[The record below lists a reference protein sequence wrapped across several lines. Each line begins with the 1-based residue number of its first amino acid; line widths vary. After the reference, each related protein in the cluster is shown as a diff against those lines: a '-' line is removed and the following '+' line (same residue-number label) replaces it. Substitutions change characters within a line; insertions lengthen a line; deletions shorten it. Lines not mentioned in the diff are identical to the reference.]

1 MAEVRARRVYEEPLP
16 SDGTRVLVDRLWPRG
31 LAKDAAHIDEWA
43 KAVAPSDEL
52 RRWYGH
58 DPAKFAEFR
67 RRYSGELDEPE
78 RAAAVRHLRELARS
92 GPVTL
97 LTATKDLDHSQAADL
112 AQRLAEGAAG
122 AEEDRPGDP
131 ACWLNRVCP
140 RCGTMA
146 EAAPPTTCPR
156 CHTPIAGD

>member
-1 MAEVRARRVYEEPLP
+1 MAEVRARRVYGEPLP

-31 LAKDAAHIDEWA
+31 LPKAAAHVDEWA

-67 RRYSGELDEPE
+67 RRYSSELDEPE
-78 RAAAVRHLRELARS
+78 RAAALRHLRDLAHE

-112 AQRLAEGAAG
+112 AQRLADQ
-122 AEEDRPGDP
+122 DRPGDP
-131 ACWLNRVCP
+131 ACWADRVCPSCGTMADAEPPTACP
-140 RCGTMA
+140 RCGTA
-146 EAAPPTTCPR
+146 I
-156 CHTPIAGD
+156 TPG